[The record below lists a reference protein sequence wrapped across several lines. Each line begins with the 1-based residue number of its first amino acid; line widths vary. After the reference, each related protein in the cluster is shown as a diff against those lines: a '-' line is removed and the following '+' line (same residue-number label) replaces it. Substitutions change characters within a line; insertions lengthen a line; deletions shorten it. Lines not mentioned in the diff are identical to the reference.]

1 MQVSF
6 ADVMVHTPTMPRF
19 RIEKWFLDRTSCT
32 ACSASPTVLL
42 GQNCGDTRRSRRSSG
57 RSGGRY
63 SLR

>member
-6 ADVMVHTPTMPRF
+6 ADVMVHADDPAF
-19 RIEKWFLDRTSCT
+19 QIEKWFLDRSSCT
-32 ACSASPTVLL
+32 GWSASPTVLL